1 MPPPL
6 LEHLP
11 KLPAATDPHH
21 HLPALPGRLR
31 SVSTGWLPLQLQ
43 IWPGKFLPGPGSL
56 RSVSTGWLPLRLQ
69 TWPGKFLPCTCLW
82 RRQIQPPFH
91 SRQSRVQHW
100 WQLPPL
106 HEKVPCKQHSQHYPR
121 THARPSSGQVHPLMP
136 LLWKLQAHP
145 RLVAR
150 PSPQWMRLLVSL
162 LKRLQAPRKM
172 SRQPH
177 RPVEQALWFS
187 LGSGQGVEANPPFLA
202 RSGPAFSPAHRPAGA
217 PPEAAQHSPRLH
229 SPWTGGAPATADL
242 EAHHRAHGP
251 SRRRHP
257 WWGGGP

>member
-172 SRQPH
+172 SRQP
-177 RPVEQALWFS
+177 
-187 LGSGQGVEANPPFLA
+187 FLA